1 MTTAYKI
8 TEHQYDMIVVGAGG
22 AGLRAT
28 FGLAAKGLQTACIT
42 KVFPTRSHTVAA
54 QGGISA
60 ALANM
65 GEDDWRYHFFDTVK
79 GSDWLGDQDAI
90 EYMCRE
96 AIPAIIELEHYGV
109 PFSRT
114 EEGKIY
120 QRPFGG
126 MTTRYGEGPPAQRT
140 CAAADRTGHA
150 ILHTLYQQSLAHDA
164 RFFIEYFALD
174 LIMDEE
180 GVCRGVIA
188 LDMAEGTIHVF
199 RAHGVVLATGGYGR
213 AYFSATS
220 AHTCTGDGGGM
231 ALRAGLPLQDMEFVQ
246 FHPTGIYG
254 AGCLITEGVR
264 GEGGILRNAQGERFM
279 ERYAPS
285 VKDLAPRDMV
295 SRSMT
300 IEIREGRGVGANGD
314 HIHLDLT
321 HLDPKVIHERLP
333 GIAETAKIFAGVDV
347 EKQPIPVLPTVHYNM
362 GGLQTNYH
370 GEVVTKKDGNPDSV
384 VPGLYSIGEAACVS
398 VHGANRLGSNSLL
411 DLVVFGRAVANRC
424 AETIKPGQPHK
435 RLASDA
441 LDKSL
446 ANLDKLRFAKGGT
459 PTADIRL
466 NMQRI
471 MQNDAAV
478 FRTGETLQQGVS
490 KINAA
495 FQSFEDVKVTDRS
508 LVWNSDLIETLE
520 LQNLLSQAV
529 VTMVSAENRKESRGA
544 HAREDFPDRND
555 ADWMK
560 HTLCWIDEKGDTRI
574 DYRPVHLYTQT
585 DAVQTIPPKARKY

>member
-1 MTTAYKI
+1 MTSAYKI
-8 TEHQYDMIVVGAGG
+8 TEHKYDMVVVGAGG

-28 FGLAAKGLQTACIT
+28 FGLAHKGLQTACIT

-60 ALANM
+60 ALGNM
-65 GEDDWRYHFFDTVK
+65 SEDDWRFHFYDTIK

-96 AIPAIIELEHYGV
+96 AIPAIIELEHQGV

-126 MTTRYGEGPPAQRT
+126 MTTHYGEGPAAQRT

-150 ILHTLYQQSLAHDA
+150 ILHTLYQQSLAHNA

-180 GVCRGVIA
+180 GVCRGVLA
-188 LDMAEGTIHVF
+188 LDMAEGTLHLF
-199 RAHGVVLATGGYGR
+199 RAQGVVLASGGYGR

-231 ALRAGLPLQDMEFVQ
+231 ALRAGIGLQDMEFVQ

-264 GEGGILRNAQGERFM
+264 GEGGILRNSKGERFM
-279 ERYAPS
+279 ERYAPNA
-285 VKDLAPRDMV
+285 KDLASRDVV

-300 IEIREGRGVGANGD
+300 IEIREGRGVGEHAD

-321 HLDPKVIHERLP
+321 HLDPKDIHEKLP
-333 GIAETAKIFAGVDV
+333 GIAESARIFAGVDV

-362 GGLQTNYH
+362 GGIPTNYH
-370 GEVVTKKDGNPDSV
+370 GEVVQLKDGNPDAV
-384 VPGLYSIGEAACVS
+384 VPGLYAIGEAACVS

-424 AETIKPGQPHK
+424 AETIKVGTSHK
-435 RLASDA
+435 PLAGDA
-441 LDKSL
+441 CDKAL
-446 ANLDKLRFAKGGT
+446 ANLDRLRNANGGT
-459 PTADIRL
+459 PTAVIRDK
-466 NMQRI
+466 MQRT

-478 FRTGETLQQGVS
+478 FRTGETLSDGVR
-490 KINAA
+490 KIREIHA
-495 FQSFEDVKVTDRS
+495 SFADVKVSDRS
-508 LVWNSDLIETLE
+508 MVWNSDLVETFE
-520 LQNLLSQAV
+520 LQNLLGQAL
-529 VTMVSAENRKESRGA
+529 TTIVSAENRKESRGA
-544 HAREDFPDRND
+544 HAREDFPDRDD
-555 ADWMK
+555 ANWQK
-560 HTLCWIDEKGDTRI
+560 HTLCWVDDDGNTRI
-574 DYRPVHLYTQT
+574 DYRPVHMYTLS
-585 DAVQTIPPKARKY
+585 DEVAVVPAKPRVY

>member
-1 MTTAYKI
+1 MTSAYKI
-8 TEHQYDMIVVGAGG
+8 TEHKYDMIVVGAGG

-28 FGLAAKGLQTACIT
+28 FGLAQKGLQTACIT

-60 ALANM
+60 ALGNM
-65 GEDDWRYHFFDTVK
+65 GEDDWRFHFYDTIK

-96 AIPAIIELEHYGV
+96 AIPAIIELEHQGV

-114 EEGKIY
+114 EDGKIY

-126 MTTRYGEGPPAQRT
+126 MTTHYGKGTAQRT

-164 RFFIEYFALD
+164 RFMIEYFALD

-180 GVCRGVIA
+180 GACRGVLA
-188 LDMAEGTIHVF
+188 LDMAEGTLHLF
-199 RAHGVVLATGGYGR
+199 RSQGVVLATGGYGR

-231 ALRAGLPLQDMEFVQ
+231 ALRAGLGLQDMEFVQ

-264 GEGGILRNAQGERFM
+264 GEGGILRNSKGERFM
-279 ERYAPS
+279 ERYAPNA
-285 VKDLAPRDMV
+285 KDLASRDVV

-300 IEIREGRGVGANGD
+300 IEIREGRGVGPDAD

-321 HLDPKVIHERLP
+321 HLDPKDIHEKLP
-333 GIAETAKIFAGVDV
+333 GIAESARIFAGVDV
-347 EKQPIPVLPTVHYNM
+347 EKQPIPVIPTVHYNM
-362 GGLQTNYH
+362 GGIPTNYH
-370 GEVVTKKDGNPDSV
+370 GEVVQLKNGNPDEV
-384 VPGLYSIGEAACVS
+384 VPGLYAIGEAACVS

-424 AETIKPGQPHK
+424 AETIKPGATHK
-435 RLASDA
+435 TLPGDA
-441 LDKSL
+441 CDKSL
-446 ANLDKLRFAKGGT
+446 ANLDKLRNANGGT
-459 PTADIRL
+459 PTSVIRDK
-466 NMQRI
+466 MQRT

-478 FRTGETLQQGVS
+478 FRTGETLSDGVR
-490 KINAA
+490 KIREINA
-495 FQSFEDVKVTDRS
+495 SFADVKVSDRS
-508 LVWNSDLIETLE
+508 LVWNSDLIETFE
-520 LQNLLSQAV
+520 LQNLLGQAL
-529 VTMVSAENRKESRGA
+529 TTIVSAENRKESRGA
-544 HAREDFPDRND
+544 HAREDFPDRD
-555 ADWMK
+555 DQQWHK
-560 HTLCWIDEKGDTRI
+560 HTLCWVDDAGNTRI
-574 DYRPVHLYTQT
+574 DYRPVHMYTLS
-585 DAVQTIPPKARKY
+585 DDVEVVPPKPRVY